1 MEWLNRLGK
10 AIDYLEN
17 NLEQEISYDEAAKI
31 AHCSTY
37 YFQRMFS
44 YVAGIPLSEYIR
56 RRRMTQ
62 AAFDLQS
69 TDARVLDIAIKY
81 GYNSPT
87 AFNRAFQSIHG
98 IAPVS
103 AKSQGKILNAYPP
116 IKFIIKITGGRAMEY
131 KIEEK
136 QAIRV
141 VGARVPLVKNI
152 EENMLQIPRFWEE
165 CCQKRLTPKII
176 QLIEKEP
183 YGLLGVAVYQEPDN
197 CYYYIAAAT
206 EQPVPQGMF
215 ECHIPASTRVIFTKS
230 DLTAEEL
237 KPTVQN
243 IFKTFMTEWLPSSGY
258 SYAELPDIEVY
269 QYDETTD
276 KHSLEVWIA
285 IKK

>member
-1 MEWLNRLGK
+1 MEWLNKLGQ
-10 AIDYLEN
+10 ALEYIEN
-17 NLEQEISYDEAAKI
+17 NLDQEISYDEAARL
-31 AHCSTY
+31 ACCSTY

-98 IAPVS
+98 IAPIH
-103 AKSQGKILNAYPP
+103 AKNQGNILNAYPP
-116 IKFIIKITGGRAMEY
+116 IKFTIKITGGSSMEY

-136 QAIRV
+136 QAMRV
-141 VGARVPLVKNI
+141 VGVRMSLVKNI
-152 EENMLQIPRFWEE
+152 EENMMNIPRFWEE
-165 CCQKRLTPKII
+165 CCQRGWTQKVC
-176 QLIEKEP
+176 QLIKEEP
-183 YGLLGVAVYQEPDN
+183 LGLLGVAVYQPPDN
-197 CYYYIAAAT
+197 CYYYVAAAT
-206 EQPVPQGMF
+206 DQPVPDGMF
-215 ECHIPASTRVIFTKS
+215 ECQIPASTRVIFTKS
-230 DLTAEEL
+230 DLTAAEL

-258 SYAELPDIEVY
+258 SYAELPDIEIY
-269 QYDETTD
+269 QYDEVTN

>member
-1 MEWLNRLGK
+1 MEWLNKLGQ
-10 AIDYLEN
+10 ALEYIEN
-17 NLEQEISYDEAAKI
+17 NLYQEISYDEAARL
-31 AHCSTY
+31 ACCSTY

-98 IAPVS
+98 IAPIH
-103 AKSQGKILNAYPP
+103 AKNQGNVLNAYPP
-116 IKFIIKITGGRAMEY
+116 IKFTVKITGGSSMEY

-136 QAIRV
+136 QAMRV
-141 VGARVPLVKNI
+141 VGMRMPLVKNI
-152 EENMLQIPRFWEE
+152 EENMMNIPRFWED
-165 CCQKRLTPKII
+165 CCQRGWTQTVC
-176 QLIEKEP
+176 QLIKKEP
-183 YGLLGVAVYQEPDN
+183 CGLLGVAVYQPPDN

-215 ECHIPASTRVIFTKS
+215 ECQIPSSTRVIFTKS
-230 DLTAEEL
+230 DLAAAEL

-269 QYDETTD
+269 KYDEATN